1 MNAKLD
7 CSKITLGVR
16 YSAPVFFDDGQN
28 MFLAAGHPAKP
39 YHIEA
44 LKRWSVPFL
53 LTEGHPM
60 SEIRQPFVPEDDGL
74 EELEEFEEDEDIGE
88 LEPL

>member
-1 MNAKLD
+1 MNVKLD

-39 YHIEA
+39 
-44 LKRWSVPFL
+44 
-53 LTEGHPM
+53 
-60 SEIRQPFVPEDDGL
+60 
-74 EELEEFEEDEDIGE
+74 
-88 LEPL
+88 